1 MSAAPT
7 VHSTSRL
14 TPLVRDPEL
23 LPILKKV
30 EAGKRLTF
38 DEGLVLF
45 RTPDY
50 NTLMWMANRVRERKH
65 GHKTYF
71 VHSLRLEFTN
81 ICYVGCT
88 FCAFAAKKGD
98 ARAWDYS
105 VEEVVAKVRAKWE
118 PGLTELHMSS
128 GHHPNRPWSYYPE
141 MVRALNENFP
151 GIQVK
156 AFTAAE
162 IEHLSKISKKPTLE
176 VLRELK
182 EAGLV
187 ALPGGGA
194 EIFAERVRKQIAK
207 NKVKAEKWL
216 QIHREAHSLG
226 IRTNATM
233 LYGHIET
240 LEERLDHMDRLRRLQ
255 DETGGFYSF
264 IPLAFQP
271 DANALAFNLGK
282 TEFTTGLDDL
292 RNLAVARLYLDN
304 FDHIKGYW
312 VMISSDLVQV
322 ALDWGV
328 SDIDGTIIEEHIAHA
343 AGATSPLGLSRQKM
357 VELIRAAGRVP
368 VERDAL
374 YNELR
379 IYDPPP
385 KADGPRP
392 RAISSS

>member
-1 MSAAPT
+1 MGPMN
-7 VHSTSRL
+7 R
-14 TPLVRDPEL
+14 VRDPKL
-23 LPILKKV
+23 LPIVEKV
-30 EAGKRLTF
+30 EQGERLSF
-38 DEGLVLF
+38 EEGMLLY
-45 RTPDY
+45 RTPDL
-50 NTLMWMANRVRERKH
+50 NTLMRLANLVRERKH
-65 GHKTYF
+65 GDRTFF

-88 FCAFAAKKGD
+88 FCAFAARKGD
-98 ARAWDYS
+98 PRAWDYD
-105 VEEVVAKVRAKWE
+105 VETVVEKVREKWE
-118 PGLTELHMSS
+118 PGITELHMSS

-141 MVRALNENFP
+141 MVRKLREAFP
-151 GIQVK
+151 TLQVK

-162 IEHLSKISKKPTLE
+162 IEHLSKIAKKPTLE

-182 EAGLV
+182 EAGLA

-194 EIFAERVRKQIAK
+194 EIFAERVRRQIAK

-255 DETGGFYSF
+255 DESGGFHSF

-271 DANALAFNLGK
+271 DANDLARSLGK
-282 TEFTTGLDDL
+282 REFTTGLDDL
-292 RNLAVARLYLDN
+292 RNLAVARVYLDN

-322 ALDWGV
+322 SLDWGV
-328 SDIDGTIIEEHIAHA
+328 SDIDGTVIDEHIAHA
-343 AGATSPLGLSRQKM
+343 AGATSPLGLSKQKM
-357 VELIRAAGRVP
+357 VEMIRSAGRVP
-368 VERDAL
+368 VERDAF
-374 YNELR
+374 YNVVR
-379 IYDPPP
+379 VWDPLPV
-385 KADGPRP
+385 A
-392 RAISSS
+392 RA

>member
-1 MSAAPT
+1 MKILDSALEPIAEK
-7 VHSTSRL
+7 VQAGQRL
-14 TPLVRDPEL
+14 S
-23 LPILKKV
+23 
-30 EAGKRLTF
+30 F
-38 DEGLVLF
+38 DEGMTLYHTHDL
-45 RTPDY
+45 
-50 NTLMWMANRVRERKH
+50 NTLSRLANLVRERKN
-65 GHKTYF
+65 GDKTYF
-71 VHSLRLEFTN
+71 VHSMRLEFTN

-88 FCAFAAKKGD
+88 FCAFAARKNEP
-98 ARAWDYS
+98 RAWDYS
-105 VEEVVAKVRAKWE
+105 VEDVVQHVREKFE
-118 PGLTELHMSS
+118 PGLVELHMSS
-128 GHHPNRPWSYYPE
+128 GHHPTRPWSYYPE
-141 MVRALNENFP
+141 MVRALTQTFP
-151 GIQVK
+151 GLQVK

-162 IEHLSKISKKPTLE
+162 IEHLSHIAKKPTLE

-182 EAGLV
+182 DAGLK

-194 EIFAERVRKQIAK
+194 EIFADRVRLQIAK
-207 NKVKAEKWL
+207 RKVDADGWL
-216 QIHREAHSLG
+216 RIHREAHSLG

-255 DETGGFYSF
+255 DETHGFYSF

-292 RNLAVARLYLDN
+292 RNLAVSRIYLDN
-304 FDHIKGYW
+304 FQHVKGYW

-322 ALDWGV
+322 GLDWGV
-328 SDIDGTIIEEHIAHA
+328 SDVDGTIIEEHIAHA

-357 VELIRAAGRVP
+357 VDMIQKAGRIP

-379 IYDPPP
+379 VYESVQMA
-385 KADGPRP
+385 AD
-392 RAISSS
+392 

>member
-1 MSAAPT
+1 MDWI
-7 VHSTSRL
+7 
-14 TPLVRDPEL
+14 RDLKL
-23 LPILKKV
+23 LPIAEKI
-30 EAGKRLTF
+30 EAGQRLSF
-38 DEGLVLF
+38 EEGMALYH
-45 RTPDY
+45 TPDY
-50 NTLMWMANRVRERKH
+50 NALMQLANLVRERKH
-65 GHKTYF
+65 GDKTYF

-88 FCAFAAKKGD
+88 FCAFAAKK
-98 ARAWDYS
+98 AEERAWDYS
-105 VEEVVAKVRAKWE
+105 VEDVVAKVREKWE

-141 MVRALNENFP
+141 MVAALKSNFP
-151 GIQVK
+151 GLQVK

-176 VLRELK
+176 VLRELQA
-182 EAGLV
+182 AGLT

-194 EIFAERVRKQIAK
+194 EIFADRVRMQIAK

-216 QIHREAHSLG
+216 QIQREAHSLG

-240 LEERLDHMDRLRRLQ
+240 LEERLDHIDRLRQLQ
-255 DETGGFYSF
+255 DETRGFYSF

-292 RNLAVARLYLDN
+292 RNLAVSRLYLDN

-322 ALDWGV
+322 SLDWGV

-357 VELIRAAGRVP
+357 VNLIQAAGRIP
-368 VERDAL
+368 VERDAR

-379 IYDPPP
+379 IHATSRVEGRESSA
-385 KADGPRP
+385 KT
-392 RAISSS
+392 ISLTSS

>member
-1 MSAAPT
+1 MN
-7 VHSTSRL
+7 R
-14 TPLVRDPEL
+14 VRDPKL
-23 LPILKKV
+23 LPIVEKV
-30 EAGKRLTF
+30 EQGERLSF
-38 DEGLVLF
+38 EEGMLLYH
-45 RTPDY
+45 TPDL
-50 NTLMWMANRVRERKH
+50 NTLMRLANLVRERKH
-65 GHKTYF
+65 GDRTFF

-88 FCAFAAKKGD
+88 FCAFAARKGD
-98 ARAWDYS
+98 PRAWDYDAETV
-105 VEEVVAKVRAKWE
+105 VEKVREKWE
-118 PGLTELHMSS
+118 PGITELHMSS

-141 MVRALNENFP
+141 MVRKLRETFP
-151 GIQVK
+151 TLQVK

-162 IEHLSKISKKPTLE
+162 IEHLSKIAKKPTLE

-182 EAGLV
+182 EAGLA

-194 EIFAERVRKQIAK
+194 EIFADRVRRQIAK

-255 DETGGFYSF
+255 DETGGFHSF

-271 DANALAFNLGK
+271 DANDLARSLGK

-292 RNLAVARLYLDN
+292 RNLAVARVYLDN

-322 ALDWGV
+322 SLDWGV
-328 SDIDGTIIEEHIAHA
+328 SDIDGTIIDEHIAHA
-343 AGATSPLGLSRQKM
+343 AGATSPLGLSKQKM
-357 VELIRAAGRVP
+357 VEMIQSAGRVP
-368 VERDAL
+368 VERDAF
-374 YNELR
+374 YNVVRVWNQLPLVPER
-379 IYDPPP
+379 VRVEA
-385 KADGPRP
+385 KA
-392 RAISSS
+392 RA

>member
-1 MSAAPT
+1 MNR
-7 VHSTSRL
+7 VL
-14 TPLVRDPEL
+14 DPKL
-23 LPILKKV
+23 LPVVEKV
-30 EAGKRLTF
+30 ERGERLSF
-38 DEGLVLF
+38 EEGMLLY
-45 RTPDY
+45 RTPDL
-50 NTLMWMANRVRERKH
+50 NTLMRLANLVRERKH
-65 GHKTYF
+65 GDKTFF

-88 FCAFAAKKGD
+88 FCAFAARKGE
-98 ARAWDYS
+98 ARAWDYDPDVV
-105 VEEVVAKVRAKWE
+105 VEKVREKWE
-118 PGLTELHMSS
+118 PGITELHMSS

-141 MVRALNENFP
+141 MVGKLREAFP
-151 GIQVK
+151 TLQVK

-162 IEHLSKISKKPTLE
+162 IEHLSKIAKKPTLE

-182 EAGLV
+182 EAGLA

-194 EIFAERVRKQIAK
+194 EIFADRVRRQIAK

-216 QIHREAHSLG
+216 QIHREAHGLG

-255 DETGGFYSF
+255 DETCGFHSF

-271 DANALAFNLGK
+271 DANDLARSLGK

-292 RNLAVARLYLDN
+292 RNLAVARVYLDN

-312 VMISSDLVQV
+312 VMISSDLVQIS
-322 ALDWGV
+322 LDWGV

-343 AGATSPLGLSRQKM
+343 AGATSPLGLSKQKM
-357 VELIRAAGRVP
+357 VEMIQSAGRVP
-368 VERDAL
+368 VERDAF
-374 YNELR
+374 YNVVKVWNQLPLVLE
-379 IYDPPP
+379 
-385 KADGPRP
+385 KAKA
-392 RAISSS
+392 RA